1 MSSIVREWGVPLQ
14 EPNDSDNL
22 RYLEEVKKEVIK
34 NGIVRPTGYNVSF
47 HMNPMIEKH
56 HFGPKHPMKPWRLT
70 LSKGLIM
77 AYGMHVAM
85 DTYVSRAATQ
95 EELEDFHTH
104 DYLEYLKSAKVG
116 PPDERVETPYNLGS
130 FDCPVF
136 DGLFNYCSMYSGASI
151 DAARNLCNGTSDI
164 AINWSGGLH
173 HAKKTEA
180 SGFCYVNDIVL
191 AILQLLRKVPRVLY
205 IDIDV
210 HHGDGVEEAFWSTGR
225 VMTVSFHKWDPVNFF
240 PGTGALDDTG
250 PKNENNQG
258 AHHAVNVPLNDGIDD
273 EQYIRVFKQ
282 VIDKCVEKFRPSAIV
297 LQCGAD
303 SLAGDRIGTFNV
315 LVQGHGACVEHVK
328 RYGIPLML
336 VGGGGYTPRN
346 VARAWTN
353 ETSIA
358 IGAKLNEELPMHTP
372 YRDHF
377 RNQSLYPD
385 LTELLS
391 AKGSV
396 PKGQTGAR
404 KNHNSEKK
412 INDIVSSIHEQLR
425 FVEHAPSVQ
434 SQDLPPDLGAWKQD
448 VEDEIKEAKEQEE
461 SYRLQREEGLGILRE
476 YA

>member
-1 MSSIVREWGVPLQ
+1 MSSIVQEWGVPLQ
-14 EPNDSDNL
+14 EPNDADNL

-116 PPDERVETPYNLGS
+116 PPDERIETPYNLGS

-328 RYGIPLML
+328 GYGIPLML